1 MNSERQVSGT
11 ILAPVSAG
19 ELLDKISILRIKQR
33 RIADP
38 GKRALVE
45 HELALLT
52 ELSDGRIPT
61 SPDITR
67 LCDELQQVNEAL
79 WDIEDAIRVK
89 ERKSAFDDEFITL
102 ARSVY
107 QTNDRRAEL
116 KRELNLTL
124 GSGIVEVKDYG

>member
-1 MNSERQVSGT
+1 MISERQVSGT
-11 ILAPVSAG
+11 ILAPVSTG
-19 ELLDKISILRIKQR
+19 ELLDKISILRIKQQ

-52 ELSDGRIPT
+52 ELSDGRIPAT
-61 SPDITR
+61 PDITR
-67 LCDELQQVNEAL
+67 LRDELQQVNEAL

-89 ERKSAFDDEFITL
+89 ERNGAFDEEFITL